1 MILLFEGGRKNMGV
15 RLIQI
20 SVVYFAIGVSLGMYM
35 SMAHDYALTGVH
47 VHINLLGWASFALAG
62 IVYHLFPTISK
73 NIFAKLHFWSANIGI
88 PLMMI
93 GLTVLILAAADQ
105 ATIFV
110 AIGGFLVVFS
120 VIMFAINVLKNVK
133 A

>member
-1 MILLFEGGRKNMGV
+1 MGA

-35 SMAHDYALTGVH
+35 SIAHDYALTGVH
-47 VHINLLGWASFALAG
+47 VHINLLGWTSFALAG
-62 IVYHLFPTISK
+62 VIYHLFPVISK
-73 NIFAKLHFWSANIGI
+73 NIYAKLHFWSANIGI
-88 PLMMI
+88 PLIMVA
-93 GLTVLILAAADQ
+93 LTVLILAENEQ

-110 AIGGFLVVFS
+110 ATGGVLVVFS
-120 VIMFAINVLKNVK
+120 VIMFAINVLKNVR

>member
-1 MILLFEGGRKNMGV
+1 MGA

-47 VHINLLGWASFALAG
+47 VHINLLGWTSFALAG
-62 IVYHLFPTISK
+62 VIYHLFPVISK
-73 NIFAKLHFWSANIGI
+73 NIYAKLHFWSANIGV
-88 PLMMI
+88 PLMMVA
-93 GLTVLILAAADQ
+93 LTVLVLAENEQ

-110 AIGGFLVVFS
+110 ATGGVLVVFS
-120 VIMFAINVLKNVK
+120 VIMFAINVLKNVR

>member
-1 MILLFEGGRKNMGV
+1 MGA

-35 SMAHDYALTGVH
+35 SIAHDYALTGVH
-47 VHINLLGWASFALAG
+47 VHINLLGWTSFALAG
-62 IVYHLFPTISK
+62 VIYHLFPVISK
-73 NIFAKLHFWSANIGI
+73 NIYAKLHFWSANIGI
-88 PLMMI
+88 PLMMVA
-93 GLTVLILAAADQ
+93 LTVLILAENEQ

-110 AIGGFLVVFS
+110 ATGGVLVVFS
-120 VIMFAINVLKNVK
+120 VIMFVINVLKNVR

>member
-1 MILLFEGGRKNMGV
+1 MGV

-20 SVVYFAIGVSLGMYM
+20 SVIYFAIGVSIGMYM
-35 SMAHDYALTGVH
+35 SMAHNYALTGVH

-62 IVYHLFPTISK
+62 VIYHLFPAISK
-73 NIFAKLHFWSANIGI
+73 NLYAKLHFWSANIGL

-93 GLTVLILAAADQ
+93 GLTALILAAAEQ

-110 AIGGFLVVFS
+110 AIGGVLVVFS
-120 VIMFAINVLKNVK
+120 VIMFAINVLQNVR

>member
-1 MILLFEGGRKNMGV
+1 MGA

-47 VHINLLGWASFALAG
+47 VHINLLGWTSFALAG
-62 IVYHLFPTISK
+62 VIYHLFPVISK
-73 NIFAKLHFWSANIGI
+73 NIYAKLHFWSANIGI
-88 PLMMI
+88 PLMM
-93 GLTVLILAAADQ
+93 GALTILILAENEQ

-110 AIGGFLVVFS
+110 ATGGVLVVFS
-120 VIMFAINVLKNVK
+120 VIMFAINVLKNVR

>member
-1 MILLFEGGRKNMGV
+1 MGA

-35 SMAHDYALTGVH
+35 SIAHDYALTGVH
-47 VHINLLGWASFALAG
+47 VHINLLGWTSFALAG
-62 IVYHLFPTISK
+62 VIYHLFPVISK
-73 NIFAKLHFWSANIGI
+73 NIYAKLHFWSANIGI
-88 PLMMI
+88 PLMMVA
-93 GLTVLILAAADQ
+93 LTVFILAENEQ

-110 AIGGFLVVFS
+110 ATGGVLVVFS
-120 VIMFAINVLKNVK
+120 VIMFTINVLKNVR

>member
-1 MILLFEGGRKNMGV
+1 MGV

-20 SVVYFAIGVSLGMYM
+20 SVIYFAIGVSIGLYM
-35 SMAHDYALTGVH
+35 SMAHNYALTGVH

-62 IVYHLFPTISK
+62 VIYHLFPAISK
-73 NIFAKLHFWSANIGI
+73 NLYAKLHFWSANIGL

-93 GLTVLILAAADQ
+93 GLTALILAAAEQ

-110 AIGGFLVVFS
+110 AIGGVLVVFS
-120 VIMFAINVLKNVK
+120 VITFAINVLLNVR

>member
-1 MILLFEGGRKNMGV
+1 MGA

-47 VHINLLGWASFALAG
+47 VHINLLGWTSFALAG
-62 IVYHLFPTISK
+62 VIYHLFPVISK
-73 NIFAKLHFWSANIGI
+73 NIYAKLHFWSANIGI
-88 PLMMI
+88 PLMMVA
-93 GLTVLILAAADQ
+93 LTVLILAENEK

-110 AIGGFLVVFS
+110 ATGGVLVVFS
-120 VIMFAINVLKNVK
+120 VIMFAINVLKNVR

>member
-1 MILLFEGGRKNMGV
+1 MILLFEGRRKNMGV

-20 SVVYFAIGVSLGMYM
+20 SVVYFAIGVTLGMYM

-110 AIGGFLVVFS
+110 AIGGVLVVFS

>member
-1 MILLFEGGRKNMGV
+1 MGV

-20 SVVYFAIGVSLGMYM
+20 SVVYFAIGVTLGMYM

-62 IVYHLFPTISK
+62 IVYHLFPAISK

>member
-1 MILLFEGGRKNMGV
+1 MGA

-47 VHINLLGWASFALAG
+47 VHINLLGWTSFALAG
-62 IVYHLFPTISK
+62 VIYHLFPVISK
-73 NIFAKLHFWSANIGI
+73 NIYAKLHFWSANIGI
-88 PLMMI
+88 PLMMVA
-93 GLTVLILAAADQ
+93 LTVLILAENEQ

-110 AIGGFLVVFS
+110 ATGGVLVVFS
-120 VIMFAINVLKNVK
+120 VIMFVINVLKNVR

>member
-1 MILLFEGGRKNMGV
+1 MGA

-47 VHINLLGWASFALAG
+47 VHINLLGWTSFALAG
-62 IVYHLFPTISK
+62 VIYHLFPVISI
-73 NIFAKLHFWSANIGI
+73 NIYAKLHFWSANIGI
-88 PLMMI
+88 PLMMVA
-93 GLTVLILAAADQ
+93 LTVLILAENEQ

-110 AIGGFLVVFS
+110 ATGGVLVVFS
-120 VIMFAINVLKNVK
+120 VIMFAINVLKNVR

>member
-1 MILLFEGGRKNMGV
+1 MGA

-47 VHINLLGWASFALAG
+47 VHINLLGWTSFALAG
-62 IVYHLFPTISK
+62 VIYQLFPVISK
-73 NIFAKLHFWSANIGI
+73 NIYAKLHFWSANIGI
-88 PLMMI
+88 PLMMVA
-93 GLTVLILAAADQ
+93 LTVLILAENEQ

-110 AIGGFLVVFS
+110 ATGGVLVVFS
-120 VIMFAINVLKNVK
+120 VIMFAINVLKNVR

>member
-1 MILLFEGGRKNMGV
+1 MGA

-20 SVVYFAIGVSLGMYM
+20 SVVYFTIGVSLGMYM

-47 VHINLLGWASFALAG
+47 VHINLLGWTSFALAG
-62 IVYHLFPTISK
+62 VIYHLFPVISK
-73 NIFAKLHFWSANIGI
+73 NIYAKLHFWSANIGI
-88 PLMMI
+88 PLMMVA
-93 GLTVLILAAADQ
+93 LTVLILAENEQ

-110 AIGGFLVVFS
+110 ATGGVLVVFS
-120 VIMFAINVLKNVK
+120 VIMFAINVLKNVR

>member
-1 MILLFEGGRKNMGV
+1 MGA

-47 VHINLLGWASFALAG
+47 VHINLLGWTSFALAG
-62 IVYHLFPTISK
+62 IIYHLFPVISK
-73 NIFAKLHFWSANIGI
+73 NIYAKLHFWSANIGI
-88 PLMMI
+88 PLMMVA
-93 GLTVLILAAADQ
+93 LTVLILAENEQ

-110 AIGGFLVVFS
+110 ATGGVLVVFS
-120 VIMFAINVLKNVK
+120 VIMFAINVLKNVR

>member
-1 MILLFEGGRKNMGV
+1 MGA

-35 SMAHDYALTGVH
+35 SIAHDYALTGVH
-47 VHINLLGWASFALAG
+47 VHINLLGWTSFALAG
-62 IVYHLFPTISK
+62 VIYHLFPVISK
-73 NIFAKLHFWSANIGI
+73 NIYAKLHFWSANIGI
-88 PLMMI
+88 PLMMVA
-93 GLTVLILAAADQ
+93 LTVLILAENEQ

-110 AIGGFLVVFS
+110 ATGGVLVVFS
-120 VIMFAINVLKNVK
+120 VIMFAINVLKNVR